1 MRAYTLDHQSRK
13 TNVHRSCQSERAC
26 YDFSWN
32 DSGAICAKP
41 QLTLFIEFSVSNR
54 ALPLTNSGFS
64 PQKATRNRI
73 PRLQKLRIVQK
84 SCLGISQTEIAKTEG
99 ISRESV
105 NRIVN
110 HSQEAE
116 QFREEMRAR
125 WLALAEPAIEC
136 LRKKLESGDE
146 DAADFALTILAS
158 IGVIEAGVLT
168 NRSNSSR
175 RKLLSAP

>member
-1 MRAYTLDHQSRK
+1 M
-13 TNVHRSCQSERAC
+13 
-26 YDFSWN
+26 
-32 DSGAICAKP
+32 
-41 QLTLFIEFSVSNR
+41 SNR
-54 ALPLTNSGFS
+54 AVPPNVNHSGLS
-64 PQKATRNRI
+64 TQKTTRNRI

-84 SCLGISQTEIAKTEG
+84 SCLGMSQTTIAKSEG
-99 ISRESV
+99 ICRESV

-146 DAADFALTILAS
+146 TLPT
-158 IGVIEAGVLT
+158 
-168 NRSNSSR
+168 SR
-175 RKLLSAP
+175 

>member
-1 MRAYTLDHQSRK
+1 LLRFQLGH
-13 TNVHRSCQSERAC
+13 
-26 YDFSWN
+26 
-32 DSGAICAKP
+32 SGAICAKP

-73 PRLQKLRIVQK
+73 PSLQKLRIVQK
-84 SCLGISQTEIAKTEG
+84 SCLGVSQTEIAKTEG

-110 HSQEAE
+110 HSGEAE

-136 LRKKLESGDE
+136 LRRKLESGDE
-146 DAADFALTILAS
+146 DAADIALTILAS
-158 IGVIEAGVLT
+158 VGVIEPGISVI
-168 NRSNSSR
+168 NRSNRSR
-175 RKLLSAP
+175 RKLLLPY